1 MGASGEY
8 QFKPITGNRMTWL
21 MLETACFYTYM
32 VAAITYILIRSLMS
46 ACGSASPVTDR
57 QKVMTDYIY
66 YSRHNIT
73 WFALNFTLC
82 FMPVICMLLIG

>member
-32 VAAITYILIRSLMS
+32 VAAMTYILIRSLMS

-57 QKVMTDYIY
+57 
-66 YSRHNIT
+66 
-73 WFALNFTLC
+73 
-82 FMPVICMLLIG
+82 